1 MKVFQ
6 IIELYIV
13 TNETKIFIRDENLH
27 VLANGNWFNDN
38 VLDCLDYEVESFT
51 WQDDNKIYVDVK
63 IGD

>member
-1 MKVFQ
+1 MKVNQ
-6 IIELYIV
+6 IIKLDIV
-13 TNETKIFIRDENLH
+13 TDETKIFIRDENSKL
-27 VLANGNWFNDN
+27 LANGKWFNDN